1 MSTPRK
7 KIPSRKDR
15 QQKTRYLFILGD
27 TLHLKKSDNQAAQE
41 HDTSDIENKKFPASG
56 RRSTDIHVIGLLDS
70 WEKLSSREK
79 EVVFLVCKRMRN
91 NEIAAE
97 MGVTVGTINSYL
109 NHIYNKLDLRSKMD
123 LFHMFYNFDFRNNP
137 PY

>member
-7 KIPSRKDR
+7 KPSRKD
-15 QQKTRYLFILGD
+15 QQQNNQYSYIL
-27 TLHLKKSDNQAAQE
+27 SDNLSLTRSKNIAAQE
-41 HDTSDIENKKFPASG
+41 NDLPHSLPARG
-56 RRSTDIHVIGLLDS
+56 RRSNDFYIIGQRDN

-79 EVVFLVCKRMRN
+79 EVTYLVCQRKKN
-91 NEIAAE
+91 SEIATE
-97 MGVTVGTINSYL
+97 MGITVGTVNSYL
-109 NHIYNKLDLRSKMD
+109 NHIYNKLDIRGKMD

>member
-7 KIPSRKDR
+7 KKPSRKD
-15 QQKTRYLFILGD
+15 QQQNTRYFYIFGETLQLAKPETPAAKEND
-27 TLHLKKSDNQAAQE
+27 TRNSL
-41 HDTSDIENKKFPASG
+41 PAGG
-56 RRSTDIHVIGLLDS
+56 RRSTDFHVIGRLDS
-70 WEKLSSREK
+70 WGKLSSREK
-79 EVVFLVCKRMRN
+79 EVVYHVCQRMKN
-91 NEIAAE
+91 DEIAVE

-109 NHIYNKLDLRSKMD
+109 NHIYNKLDLRSKID